1 MDNSINYSCS
11 NPQGQREEP
20 ICQHCHQTGSDHD
33 LNPFRSKQMLRLLS
47 GLGLFLVASL
57 ADNFLS
63 PNFPTR
69 YIIPLFGL
77 SYLLVGWEIII
88 NAFIY
93 TKPKAF
99 LDEYFL
105 MTLATMGAFAIGAY
119 SEAIAVM
126 VFFKIGEGLQQR
138 AVNHSQKSISS
149 LLQIRPDKVRVFRNG
164 NIQEVDPSTVLV
176 GEDIQLQ
183 AGERI
188 PLDGY
193 ILEGQTTVDTS
204 ALTGESLPRNL
215 VKDDQVLAGMINL
228 SGLIKVKVQKTF
240 SQSTMAKILYLVK
253 EAKEHKAPTEKFIT
267 TFARYYTP
275 TVIALAVGIACG
287 PIIFYHLPG
296 LSFLFTEQP
305 VFSDWLYRSLIFLVI
320 SCPCALVLSI
330 PLGFFAGLGA
340 ASKKGI
346 LIKGANF
353 LENLNKLATIVWD
366 KTGTLTEGRFQVS
379 QVNPAPGYTQKDIL
393 ILGALAESNS
403 SHPLAKAIVEAGQEL
418 LSAQDFPQEIE
429 ELSGRGVK
437 AIVKGHKVIIGSAA
451 YLDSLGFNPQN
462 EVGRESYIHLAVDGE
477 YAGWI
482 EVRDQVR
489 KTALDT
495 IEQLKKLGV
504 RFQYM
509 LTGDNPSIA
518 KEMSQNLGLSGYQA
532 GLLPQEKVSR
542 LENLIKQNKD
552 QGLTAFVGDG
562 INDAPVLA
570 RSDIG
575 IAMGGL
581 GADAA
586 IEAAD
591 IVLMEDKPERLIT
604 GLKIARRTKIIVW
617 ENIVLAIGI
626 KAFILGLG
634 TLGLA
639 TMWGAVFAD
648 IGVTLLAVM
657 NSLRILQS

>member
-1 MDNSINYSCS
+1 M
-11 NPQGQREEP
+11 
-20 ICQHCHQTGSDHD
+20 
-33 LNPFRSKQMLRLLS
+33 
-47 GLGLFLVASL
+47 
-57 ADNFLS
+57 
-63 PNFPTR
+63 
-69 YIIPLFGL
+69 
-77 SYLLVGWEIII
+77 
-88 NAFIY
+88 
-93 TKPKAF
+93 
-99 LDEYFL
+99 
-105 MTLATMGAFAIGAY
+105 
-119 SEAIAVM
+119 
-126 VFFKIGEGLQQR
+126 
-138 AVNHSQKSISS
+138 
-149 LLQIRPDKVRVFRNG
+149 
-164 NIQEVDPSTVLV
+164 
-176 GEDIQLQ
+176 
-183 AGERI
+183 
-188 PLDGY
+188 
-193 ILEGQTTVDTS
+193 
-204 ALTGESLPRNL
+204 
-215 VKDDQVLAGMINL
+215 
-228 SGLIKVKVQKTF
+228 
-240 SQSTMAKILYLVK
+240 
-253 EAKEHKAPTEKFIT
+253 
-267 TFARYYTP
+267 
-275 TVIALAVGIACG
+275 
-287 PIIFYHLPG
+287 
-296 LSFLFTEQP
+296 
-305 VFSDWLYRSLIFLVI
+305 VI

-626 KAFILGLG
+626 KAFILALG